1 MKKTKYQTVQDVLDV
16 IDSLPACGDSDII
29 IRLLDGPDPHI
40 STTIWSC
47 SASEFKRIAPK
58 AVSKLKIKAV
68 KLVWV
73 SYSSD
78 IEYAVSIDMKQYGLS
93 VDDLKK
99 AFIASKHILETT
111 ENINVQTAK
120 LSRIDAW
127 ARKVADE
134 IHITPDDVLAVRD
147 RFIELQHKECGL
159 EEYCATYTEVTGRIK
174 ADEKRLA
181 EDKKYVRSIEK
192 TINDMNKIKEL
203 KLNGKRKDEC
213 CC

>member
-1 MKKTKYQTVQDVLDV
+1 
-16 IDSLPACGDSDII
+16 
-29 IRLLDGPDPHI
+29 
-40 STTIWSC
+40 
-47 SASEFKRIAPK
+47 
-58 AVSKLKIKAV
+58 
-68 KLVWV
+68 
-73 SYSSD
+73 
-78 IEYAVSIDMKQYGLS
+78 MKQYGLS

-120 LSRIDAW
+120 LNRIDAW

>member
-1 MKKTKYQTVQDVLDV
+1 MKKTNKYQTVQDVLDL
-16 IDSLPACGDSDII
+16 IDSLPTYGSDVT
-29 IRLLDGPDPHI
+29 IRLLDGPDPLI
-40 STTIWSC
+40 NTSIWSC
-47 SASEFKRIAPK
+47 SVNEFKRIAPK
-58 AVSKLKIKAV
+58 VVSKLRIEAV
-68 KLVWV
+68 KLARNRFEKN
-73 SYSSD
+73 
-78 IEYAVSIDMKQYGLS
+78 IEYVISIDMERYGFS

-99 AFIASKHILETT
+99 AFIASKRILETT
-111 ENINVQTAK
+111 ENIDVQTAK
-120 LSRIDAW
+120 LDRMDTW

-147 RFIELQHKECGL
+147 RFIELQHKECGR
-159 EEYCATYTEVTGRIK
+159 EEHCATYTEVAGRIK
-174 ADEKRLA
+174 SDEKQLA